1 MTIKAADYVAVKKGQ
16 DVVYDTI
23 AGALEA
29 QSGKS
34 DIARYRPLKADR
46 VTLGAPHLVS
56 HAQDGKPNV
65 LVTSSDVPVA
75 RRVLDRVW
83 LNKSG
88 GIQFREGDWVK
99 ADGIGFEGSIID
111 YDPINGQS
119 RSEFIPV
126 MVGHSSNR
134 QVPTGQVAL
143 IDPSYLRVS
152 LSARTYKP
160 AFSLSLTTALDVQA
174 EQIKRAFIAA
184 DKAVLSSTIA
194 SAELYVDVTADV
206 KSWKDVKLG
215 DVVTARSESTQV
227 GSGAKVTT
235 ERTSV
240 VSNKAFYGTKVWCE
254 LELDGYQDYP
264 SYKIIKVERKVTEK
278 PFVPLAERR
287 KPCFIEV
294 KRLVPVDG
302 VWSATTRWAEG
313 DAVVEQNFQSKEY
326 WLYFIDGEHNGKKIR
341 LESGRDVVQYQPIA
355 GQRKQVD
362 FATMQELTH
371 TPA

>member
-1 MTIKAADYVAVKKGQ
+1 MTIKAGDYVAVKKGSQ
-16 DVVYDTI
+16 VVYDTI
-23 AGALEA
+23 AGALKTEPGQA
-29 QSGKS
+29 SS
-34 DIARYRPLKADR
+34 SRYRPLKADR
-46 VTLGAPHLVS
+46 VTPGVAHLVT
-56 HAQDGKPNV
+56 HAQEGKPNV
-65 LVTSSDVPVA
+65 LVTQSSVPVA
-75 RRVLDRVW
+75 RTVLDRVW
-83 LNKSG
+83 LDKSG
-88 GIQFREGDWVK
+88 QIRFRENDWVK
-99 ADGIGFEGSIID
+99 ADGIGFEGSVID

-152 LSARTYKP
+152 PSTNTYKP
-160 AFSLSLTTALDVQA
+160 AFSLSTISSLDVPA

-184 DKAVLSSTIA
+184 DKAVLSSTVA
-194 SAELYVDVTADV
+194 SVELYVDVTADV
-206 KSWKDVKLG
+206 KSWKDVKFG
-215 DVVTARSESTQV
+215 DVVTARSESTQA
-227 GSGAKVTT
+227 GTGAKVTT

-240 VSNKAFYGTKVWCE
+240 VSRRAFYGTTAWCE

-264 SYKIIKVERKVTEK
+264 SYKIVKVERKVTEK

-294 KRLVPVDG
+294 KRFVPVDG
-302 VWSATTRWAEG
+302 VWASTTRWTEG

-326 WLYFIDGEHNGKKIR
+326 WLHFIDGEHNGKKIR